1 MCFLGNRSGKRLRI
15 LRQSLTSYHGLA
27 DCQYSNLEGQMQV
40 LRLPVVIVSSVALVV
55 AQIPPG
61 FAQNAAPPRVQSAA
75 LAPAPDA
82 TPSPAIVAA
91 FKAYPKGGEELSK
104 RIEDIIVSDPNA
116 APGLAKYVQ
125 TTPSLTK
132 EQKSAAYNGLAAA
145 LNRMGINAADMP
157 TKAPVYK
164 APPAAVPP
172 PVTECWGCLLF
183 ALAVIGGVICAIE
196 CPGKKEEFISVSP

>member
-1 MCFLGNRSGKRLRI
+1 
-15 LRQSLTSYHGLA
+15 
-27 DCQYSNLEGQMQV
+27 MQV

-75 LAPAPDA
+75 LDPAQDA

-104 RIEDIIVSDPNA
+104 RIEDLIVSDPNA
-116 APGLAKYVQ
+116 APGLVKYVQ

-132 EQKSAAYNGLAAA
+132 EQKLAAYNGLAAA

-164 APPAAVPP
+164 APPPPP

-183 ALAVIGGVICAIE
+183 AAAVIAGVICAIE
-196 CPGKKEEFISVSP
+196 CDKNGEIIPVSP

>member
-1 MCFLGNRSGKRLRI
+1 
-15 LRQSLTSYHGLA
+15 
-27 DCQYSNLEGQMQV
+27 MQV

-75 LAPAPDA
+75 LDPAQDA

-91 FKAYPKGGEELSK
+91 FKAFPKGGEELSK
-104 RIEDIIVSDPNA
+104 RIEDLIVSDPDA
-116 APGLAKYVQ
+116 APGLVKYVQ

-132 EQKSAAYNGLAAA
+132 EQKLAAFNGLAAA
-145 LNRMGINAADMP
+145 LNRMGINAADMSPMP

-164 APPAAVPP
+164 APPPPP

-196 CPGKKEEFISVSP
+196 CHGHGEIKPVTP

>member
-1 MCFLGNRSGKRLRI
+1 
-15 LRQSLTSYHGLA
+15 
-27 DCQYSNLEGQMQV
+27 MQV

-61 FAQNAAPPRVQSAA
+61 FAQNTAPPQVQSAA
-75 LAPAPDA
+75 LNPAPDA
-82 TPSPAIVAA
+82 TPSPAVVAA
-91 FKAYPKGGEELSK
+91 FKAYPKGGDELSK
-104 RIEDIIVSDPNA
+104 RIENLIVSDPNA
-116 APGLAKYVQ
+116 APGLVKYVQ

-132 EQKSAAYNGLAAA
+132 EQKRAAFDGLAAA

-164 APPAAVPP
+164 APPAPP

-183 ALAVIGGVICAIE
+183 AAAVIAGVICAVE
-196 CPGKKEEFISVSP
+196 CHGHKNEIIPVSP

>member
-1 MCFLGNRSGKRLRI
+1 
-15 LRQSLTSYHGLA
+15 
-27 DCQYSNLEGQMQV
+27 MQV

-55 AQIPPG
+55 AQIPAG

-91 FKAYPKGGEELSK
+91 FKAYPKGGDELSK

-145 LNRMGINAADMP
+145 LNRMGINAADMH

-164 APPAAVPP
+164 APPPPP
-172 PVTECWGCLLF
+172 PVAECWGCLLF
-183 ALAVIGGVICAIE
+183 ALAAIGGVICAIE
-196 CPGKKEEFISVSP
+196 CHGHGEIKPVTP

>member
-1 MCFLGNRSGKRLRI
+1 
-15 LRQSLTSYHGLA
+15 
-27 DCQYSNLEGQMQV
+27 MQV

-75 LAPAPDA
+75 VAPAPDA
-82 TPSPAIVAA
+82 IPSPAIVDA
-91 FKAYPKGGEELSK
+91 FKAYPKGGDELSK
-104 RIEDIIVSDPNA
+104 RIADIIVSDPDNA
-116 APGLAKYVQ
+116 APGLVKYVQ

-132 EQKSAAYNGLAAA
+132 EQKRAAFDGLAAA
-145 LNRMGINAADMP
+145 MNRMGINAADMP

-183 ALAVIGGVICAIE
+183 AAAVIAGVICAVE
-196 CPGKKEEFISVSP
+196 CHGHKNEIIPVSP